1 MIKMPV
7 QTFICDTRTPVGE
20 NISKKSIE
28 HPCNIA
34 RNSIMIEN
42 QATADAVYDPYP
54 TRVEPF
60 VGSAEYLTFYV
71 ALAVIVLSLGGL
83 LYFPQTPMRV
93 FLILT
98 TMWSIHYAV
107 GMIPNATV

>member
-1 MIKMPV
+1 MPV
-7 QTFICDTRTPVGE
+7 QTFTCDARAPVGD
-20 NISKKSIE
+20 NVSKKSSD

-34 RNSIMIEN
+34 RNSIILQN

-54 TRVEPF
+54 TRTEPF
-60 VGSAEYLTFYV
+60 VGSSENLTFYV
-71 ALAVIVLSLGGL
+71 ALAVIVLSLAGL

-93 FLILT
+93 FLIVT